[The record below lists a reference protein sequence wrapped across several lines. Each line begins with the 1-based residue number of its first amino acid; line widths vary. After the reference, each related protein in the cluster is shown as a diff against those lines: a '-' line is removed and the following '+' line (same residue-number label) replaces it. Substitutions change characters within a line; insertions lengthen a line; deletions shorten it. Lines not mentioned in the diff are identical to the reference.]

1 MLITMYTVY
10 EETFGGSRIPEIAPL
25 YSNLQKLAEV
35 AMEVDTEP
43 LRAPS
48 TAGRPGMLVHVWN
61 GRAPQGGNLTDLSD
75 KGYDGKMRSGTNRG
89 TVVL

>member
-1 MLITMYTVY
+1 MYTAY

-25 YSNLQKLAEV
+25 Y
-35 AMEVDTEP
+35 VDTEP